1 MLLNLRVFFPF
12 RQFADLPGHDIV
24 VALVAASRTRLAGRD
39 IAGDLA
45 LGNSPAFGIILR
57 LPCRQVFIH
66 PVLVASPLPFPAGL
80 GAGIQQNLVDAAQD
94 RLGAGKIPFAFF
106 FESAPSGKFRIPLKF
121 AFETGIPGLAGS
133 FPSRRI
139 PIFPFLIRK
148 VEIFRE
154 ISLQGRRVG
163 GLRGWSVFPGL
174 FRRRNRRILR
184 FGIVGRWLSLPRL
197 GLIRNQSYGGLRPGA
212 RAQGKRR
219 ICRITGT
226 AKRCQQH
233 H

>member
-45 LGNSPAFGIILR
+45 LGDSAAFGLFFHDLSFGIVLHGFVR
-57 LPCRQVFIH
+57 

-139 PIFPFLIRK
+139 LIFSFLIRK

-184 FGIVGRWLSLPRL
+184 FGIVGR
-197 GLIRNQSYGGLRPGA
+197 
-212 RAQGKRR
+212 
-219 ICRITGT
+219 
-226 AKRCQQH
+226 
-233 H
+233 